1 MNPEIFV
8 ELSKI
13 LIVTIVITGFMRF
26 LKQPAIIGY
35 ILSGIIAGPFVFNI
49 INSTNTLTAFSQ
61 IGIALLLFLVGLNLN
76 PKVIKDVGK
85 IALITGLG
93 QVIFT
98 ATIGF
103 IISKLL
109 GVSTINSLYIAIAL
123 SFSSTIIIMKL
134 LSDKRDLES
143 LYGRIS
149 IGFLI
154 VQDFIAIGILLI
166 ISSLNNGTNL
176 TSLAIESILKGV
188 GGILVLFILTVYV
201 ILPLTKIIA
210 RSQEFLLLFSISW
223 CFAIATVF
231 HYLNFS
237 IEAGALLAG
246 MTLSLS
252 PYHYEISSKLKP
264 LRDFFLILFFI
275 MLGSQMVFSNLYQ
288 NMGLILTFSFFVLI
302 GNPIIVMTLM
312 GLLGYTRRNS
322 FLAGLTVAQIS
333 EFSLIVVALGVSVG
347 HVTNEIL
354 SLVTAVGLITF
365 AGSTYMI
372 LYSNKLYPILSKY
385 LTIFERKGKK
395 VDEHK
400 YHKDEDY
407 EIILVGYNRIG
418 FDILESLKKIK
429 KKFMIIDYDPEVIA
443 KLSKEGYDCRYGDA
457 DDLEL
462 LNELNFSKVKM
473 VISTIPLTDTNLL
486 LINKVKE
493 ENKKAII
500 AVISHHIDDAVRLY
514 DNGATYVLMPH
525 FLGGKHFSTM
535 IENNK
540 LNINKFLKEKI
551 EHMAHLNYRKQLGHN
566 HPVYEHR

>member
-13 LIVTIVITGFMRF
+13 LIVTVVIAGFMRL

-49 INSTNTLTAFSQ
+49 IDSTTTLTTFSQ
-61 IGIALLLFLVGLNLN
+61 IGIALLLFFVGLNLN

-85 IALITGLG
+85 ISLITGLG

-98 ATIGF
+98 TSIGF
-103 IISKLL
+103 IISKSL
-109 GVSTINSLYIAIAL
+109 GLSTIASLYVAIAL
-123 SFSSTIIIMKL
+123 AFSSTIIIMKL
-134 LSDKRDLES
+134 LSDKKDLES

-154 VQDFIAIGILLI
+154 VQDFIAIGVLLI
-166 ISSLNNGTNL
+166 ISSFNNGANL

-188 GGILVLFILTVYV
+188 GGILVLFALTLYA
-201 ILPLTKIIA
+201 LPPLTKIIA
-210 RSQEFLLLFSISW
+210 KSQEFLLLFSISW
-223 CFAIATVF
+223 CFAIASIF

-275 MLGSQMVFSNLYQ
+275 MLGSQMVFSNVYQ
-288 NMGLILTFSFFVLI
+288 NIWLILIFSFFVLI
-302 GNPIIVMTLM
+302 GNPIIVMILM
-312 GLLGYTRRNS
+312 GLLGYTKRNS

-333 EFSLIVVALGVSVG
+333 EFSLIVVAMGVTVG

-372 LYSNKLYPILSKY
+372 LYSNKLYPKLSKY
-385 LTIFERKGKK
+385 LSIFERKGKK

-400 YHKDEDY
+400 YHKDDDH
-407 EIILVGYNRIG
+407 EIILVGYDGIG
-418 FDILESLKKIK
+418 FDVLESLKKIK
-429 KKFMIIDYDPEVIA
+429 KKFLIIDYDPEIIT
-443 KLSKEGYDCRYGDA
+443 KLSKDGYDCRYGDA

-462 LNELNFSKVKM
+462 LNELNFSKAKM
-473 VISTIPLTDTNLL
+473 VISTIPIIDTNLL

-500 AVISHHIDDAVRLY
+500 AVVSHQIDDAVRLY
-514 DNGATYVLMPH
+514 DKGATYVLMPH

-535 IENNK
+535 IEKNK
-540 LNINKFLKEKI
+540 LNVNKFLKGKIAHI
-551 EHMAHLNYRKQLGHN
+551 EHLKYRKGMGHEYPR
-566 HPVYEHR
+566 HEHH

>member
-1 MNPEIFV
+1 MNPEIFI

-13 LIVTIVITGFMRF
+13 LIVTVLITGFMRL
-26 LKQPAIIGY
+26 LKQPAVIGY
-35 ILSGIIAGPFVFNI
+35 ILSGVIVGPFVFNM

-61 IGIALLLFLVGLNLN
+61 IGIALLLFFVGLNLN

-85 IALITGLG
+85 ISLITGLG

-98 ATIGF
+98 TTIGF
-103 IISKLL
+103 LISKLL
-109 GVSTINSLYIAIAL
+109 GLSTIASLYVAIAL
-123 SFSSTIIIMKL
+123 AFSSTIIIMKL
-134 LSDKRDLES
+134 LSDKKDLES

-154 VQDFIAIGILLI
+154 VQDFIAIGILLV
-166 ISSLNNGTNL
+166 ISSLNNGNNL
-176 TSLAIESILKGV
+176 TSLAVESVLKGI
-188 GGILVLFILTVYV
+188 GGILVLFLLTIYV
-201 ILPLTKIIA
+201 IPPLTKIIA
-210 RSQEFLLLFSISW
+210 KSQEFLLLFSISW
-223 CFAIATVF
+223 CFAIATIF

-237 IEAGALLAG
+237 IEVGALLAG

-275 MLGSQMVFSNLYQ
+275 MLGSQMVFSNIYQ
-288 NMGLILTFSFFVLI
+288 NIGLILIFSFFVLI
-302 GNPIIVMTLM
+302 GNPLIVMILM
-312 GLLGYTRRNS
+312 GLLGYTKRNS

-333 EFSLIVVALGVSVG
+333 EFSLIVVAMGVSVG
-347 HVTNEIL
+347 HVTNELL

-372 LYSNKLYPILSKY
+372 LYSNKLYSMLSKY

-400 YHKDEDY
+400 YHKDNDH
-407 EIILVGYNRIG
+407 EIILIGYNRIG

-429 KKFMIIDYDPEVIA
+429 KKFLIIDYDPEVIT

-457 DDLEL
+457 DDSEL
-462 LNELNFSKVKM
+462 LNELNFSKAKM
-473 VISTIPLTDTNLL
+473 VISTIPIIDTNLL
-486 LINKVKE
+486 LINRVKE

-500 AVISHHIDDAVRLY
+500 AVVSHQIDDAVRLY
-514 DNGATYVLMPH
+514 DEGATYVLMPH
-525 FLGGKHFSTM
+525 FLGGHHMGTM
-535 IENNK
+535 IEEHK
-540 LNINKFLKEKI
+540 LEFNKFLKEKI
-551 EHMAHLNYRKQLGHN
+551 NHIEHLKNRKKIGHE
-566 HPVYEHR
+566 HPRHEKY

>member
-333 EFSLIVVALGVSVG
+333 EFSLIVVAMGVSVG